1 MSAGAKAGL
10 IAELS
15 RRSFVRRMSVVAA
28 AGGLSA
34 RSLLASALSE
44 SARSAAQEGLFALL
58 LGSVQ
63 DAGLPQAGC
72 YSELCEAARAEG
84 AEPRFVTSLALVEPQ
99 AERFYLVDA
108 SPDLTR
114 QMDLIPGQAFRARS
128 ALRRPFDGIF
138 LTHAHMG
145 HYLGL
150 AHLGRE
156 GLGTAPTPCYC
167 TDRMASFLE
176 NNGPWSLLV
185 EEGRLVPQRLATNVW
200 IRIDEHLEVMA
211 LPVPHRQ
218 EYSDT
223 VGFVFRGS
231 ERQILYLPDI
241 DRWEKM
247 NPSIESVVR
256 QVDVALLDGSFYTA
270 AELPGRS
277 QEDIPHPLI
286 PSTMDRLQSLSE
298 ETEIA
303 FIHLNNTNRALM
315 ADGPEALDVARRGF
329 HLPRKGQ
336 RYAL

>member
-1 MSAGAKAGL
+1 MTVD
-10 IAELS
+10 LS
-15 RRSFVRRMSVVAA
+15 RRRFLQRLSVVAA

-34 RSLLASALSE
+34 RSLLASTLGDAL
-44 SARSAAQEGLFALL
+44 AQDELFALL

-72 YSELCEAARAEG
+72 YTELCEAARAQG
-84 AEPRFVTSLALVEPQ
+84 AEPRFVTSLALVEPR

-108 SPDLTR
+108 SPDLPR
-114 QMDLIPGQAFRARS
+114 QMDLIPGDAFRAR
-128 ALRRPFDGIF
+128 AAERRPFDGIF
-138 LTHAHMG
+138 LTHAHIG

-156 GLGTAPTPCYC
+156 GMGTAPTPCYC

-176 NNGPWSLLV
+176 QNGPWSLLV
-185 EEGRLVPQRLATNVW
+185 EEGRLVPKRMAPNVW
-200 IRIDEHLEVMA
+200 IRIDEHLA
-211 LPVPHRQ
+211 AKAIPVPHRD

-223 VGFVFRGS
+223 VGFVFKGA
-231 ERQILYLPDI
+231 ERRILYLPDI
-241 DRWEKM
+241 DRWENM
-247 NPSIESVVR
+247 QPSIETVVR
-256 QVDVALLDGSFYTA
+256 KVDVALLDGSFYTA
-270 AELPGRS
+270 AELPGRR

-286 PSTMDRLQSLSE
+286 PSTMDRLESLAT

-303 FIHLNNTNRALM
+303 FIHLNNTNRALTI
-315 ADGPEALDVARRGF
+315 DSPEALDVARRGF